1 MVGRL
6 ITFPLRVSVRGA
18 QLWFRAAEEVAG
30 RATLGAMRVVS
41 VFTRDGD
48 SNGSSSSGSSSS
60 SSSATA
66 APPRARPQ
74 RTQRAQSSPPRD
86 PRAQETVTEP
96 TPPPPVSADEAAER
110 IDRSPEESAPT
121 ASPPEA
127 THVSEEPTLVREE
140 AEPGAEDG
148 AGAAIT
154 VREPW
159 EGYARMSA
167 REVIARLA
175 DATPAELAAVSLYET
190 GNRSRQTVLEAV
202 QRQLRTANGGGGS
215 QD

>member
-6 ITFPLRVSVRGA
+6 ITFPLRVGVRGA

-30 RATLGAMRVVS
+30 RATLGAMRVAS

-48 SNGSSSSGSSSS
+48 ESPPSARNGNEGR
-60 SSSATA
+60 ATA
-66 APPRARPQ
+66 APPRPRPQ
-74 RTQRAQSSPPRD
+74 RSPARD
-86 PRAQETVTEP
+86 PRSRDTATEP
-96 TPPPPVSADEAAER
+96 APPPPVSADDAAER
-110 IDRSPEESAPT
+110 IDRSSEESAPPP
-121 ASPPEA
+121 SPPEPS
-127 THVSEEPTLVREE
+127 HVSEEATLVREE

-148 AGAAIT
+148 AGASVT
-154 VREPW
+154 VDEPW
-159 EGYARMSA
+159 AGYARMSA
-167 REVIARLA
+167 RDVIARLA

-215 QD
+215 QE

>member
-41 VFTRDGD
+41 VFTRDD
-48 SNGSSSSGSSSS
+48 NGSSPSP
-60 SSSATA
+60 
-66 APPRARPQ
+66 APTQQRPQ
-74 RTQRAQSSPPRD
+74 RPQRSSARD
-86 PRAQETVTEP
+86 PRARAATTQP
-96 TPPPPVSADEAAER
+96 PQPPPVSADEAAER
-110 IDRSPEESAPT
+110 IDRSPEEATPPP
-121 ASPPEA
+121 SPPEP
-127 THVSEEPTLVREE
+127 THVSEEATLVREE
-140 AEPGAEDG
+140 AEPGAEEG

-154 VREPW
+154 VQEPW
-159 EGYARMSA
+159 DGYARMSA
-167 REVIARLA
+167 RDVIARLA

-202 QRQLRTANGGGGS
+202 QRQLRAANGGDGS

>member
-48 SNGSSSSGSSSS
+48 DGGSSTSAST
-60 SSSATA
+60 SSAASTA

-86 PRAQETVTEP
+86 PRAQATATEP
-96 TPPPPVSADEAAER
+96 APPPPVSADEAAER
-110 IDRSPEESAPT
+110 IDRAPDESTPPPA
-121 ASPPEA
+121 PPEPS
-127 THVSEEPTLVREE
+127 HVSEEPTLVREE

-148 AGAAIT
+148 AGAAVT

-159 EGYARMSA
+159 EGYARMGA

>member
-6 ITFPLRVSVRGA
+6 ITFPLRVGVRGA

-30 RATLGAMRVVS
+30 RATLGALRVVS
-41 VFTRDGD
+41 VFTRDSDDGA
-48 SNGSSSSGSSSS
+48 SASSSTSSS
-60 SSSATA
+60 TTT
-66 APPRARPQ
+66 PPRARPQ
-74 RTQRAQSSPPRD
+74 RPQRAQSSPPRD
-86 PRAQETVTEP
+86 PRAETTDTAP
-96 TPPPPVSADEAAER
+96 PPPPPVSVDEAEER
-110 IDRSPEESAPT
+110 IDRSPEESAPPP
-121 ASPPEA
+121 SPPEP
-127 THVSEEPTLVREE
+127 THVSEETTLVREE

-148 AGAAIT
+148 AGATIS
-154 VREPW
+154 VQEPW

-202 QRQLRTANGGGGS
+202 QRQLRTANGGGGGS

>member
-48 SNGSSSSGSSSS
+48 GSSPSP
-60 SSSATA
+60 
-66 APPRARPQ
+66 APPQARPQ
-74 RTQRAQSSPPRD
+74 RPQREQSSPPRD
-86 PRAQETVTEP
+86 PRAQAASTEP
-96 TPPPPVSADEAAER
+96 PPPPPVSADEAAER
-110 IDRSPEESAPT
+110 IDRSREEATPQP
-121 ASPPEA
+121 SPPEP
-127 THVSEEPTLVREE
+127 THVSEEATLVREE

-154 VREPW
+154 VQEPW

-167 REVIARLA
+167 RDVIARL
-175 DATPAELAAVSLYET
+175 DGATAAELAAVSLYET